1 MKGHF
6 IITQD
11 KETFEALKN
20 RGYTFVRKDVD
31 GTYIFLNDASA
42 IFDASLRKNF
52 VYTDMLSV

>member
-20 RGYTFVRKDVD
+20 HGYTFVRKDVD
-31 GTYIFLNDASA
+31 GTYIFLNDASVV
-42 IFDASLRKNF
+42 FDATTRKNF